1 MGRVAITVIGLWATA
16 WIAPVAAGPRERVNW
31 YLSAWGSPRAVTKS
45 FDVLAETVARETGG
59 GFTITVAYGESI
71 SPMRENLDSIEVGVI
86 EAAHVCPNNHLGK
99 TPLMAAFELPF
110 LPIADLDSSR
120 RLSEVYYRHP
130 EVMKEMARYESIALF
145 QSSAPRYEFMGR
157 GEPPHDLKDFVGRR
171 LRAPGTVGDAV
182 RALGAQPTPV
192 PVPDIYNAIDRG
204 LVDGATIPF
213 PYAFGAYRIYEVA
226 DWYTYNLTAAM
237 PNCFLA
243 VNRSALERLPSAYRE
258 ALQAAVPAAVDAQ
271 IAMLKNEEEKWLKTF
286 DQNGLTRV
294 TYSDDQRA
302 ELKSRFARGI
312 WDKWI
317 ADTERRGVPA
327 RAMLEFLIA
336 EAEKANIAPEAR

>member
-1 MGRVAITVIGLWATA
+1 MGRFSVFVGGVVAWTTVA
-16 WIAPVAAGPRERVNW
+16 AAGPREQVTW

-45 FDVLAETVARETGG
+45 FDVLSETVARETGG
-59 GFTITVAYGESI
+59 GFKIVVAYGESL

-86 EAAHVCPNNHLGK
+86 EAAHVCPNNHPGK
-99 TPLMAAFELPF
+99 TPLLAAFELPF
-110 LPIADLDSSR
+110 LPIADLNASR
-120 RLSEVYYRHP
+120 RLAEVYYRHP
-130 EVMKEMARYESIALF
+130 EVEKEMARFEAIALF

-157 GEPPHDLKDFVGRR
+157 GTPPHQLKDFIGRR

-204 LVDGATIPF
+204 LVDAATIPF

-243 VNRSALERLPSAYRE
+243 VNRPALDRLPEAYRQ
-258 ALQAAVPAAVDAQ
+258 ALMAAVPAAIDAQ
-271 IAMLKNEEEKWLKTF
+271 IAMLNAEEEKWLKVF
-286 DQNGLTRV
+286 DEYRLTRV
-294 TYSDDQRA
+294 TYSDEQRA
-302 ELKSRFARGI
+302 ELKSKFARGI
-312 WDKWI
+312 WEKWI
-317 ADTERRGVPA
+317 GDTERRGVPA
-327 RAMLEFLIA
+327 RAMLDYLIN
-336 EAEKANIAPEAR
+336 EAEKASAGTN